1 MVLDVL
7 NTHLH
12 LRQLLFVFSYRTCV
26 SSVSQPSPSTG
37 TMREVTIVVTIL
49 TIVTC
54 PLLVTSMAAGPT
66 VYSWGQEFC
75 KLSLCSIMPS
85 DRWQACCDDYSRCCA
100 YLEYAKPQGES
111 QPLKDEPSIPREPT
125 PRPTPRP
132 TPEPT
137 PETISNHRPQVIRQ
151 PPSFSQ
157 TRPLPAPVEAL
168 PSPVHRPSKSY
179 NEVIRRKEEQY
190 CRAKFCSLLEGNKQ
204 QRCCDH
210 YKQCCVY
217 ANMRRNDGSFHYDKD
232 PWNY

>member
-1 MVLDVL
+1 
-7 NTHLH
+7 
-12 LRQLLFVFSYRTCV
+12 
-26 SSVSQPSPSTG
+26 
-37 TMREVTIVVTIL
+37 MREVTIVVTIL

-100 YLEYAKPQGES
+100 YLEYAKPQGPFSFREREHTSHALVSRPDHLPRAENGHSIRS